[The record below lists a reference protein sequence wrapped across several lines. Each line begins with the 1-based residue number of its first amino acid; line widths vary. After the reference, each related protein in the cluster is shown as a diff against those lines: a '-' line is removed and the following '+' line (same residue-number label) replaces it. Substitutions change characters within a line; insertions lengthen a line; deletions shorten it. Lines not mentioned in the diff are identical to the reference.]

1 MFKANRTGI
10 LNPMY
15 NKQFSPEFLLMQK
28 ADKKGALNPN
38 YGKKKS
44 NETLSLITR
53 P

>member
-1 MFKANRTGI
+1 
-10 LNPMY
+10 
-15 NKQFSPEFLLMQK
+15 MQK